1 MAEEMA
7 KMTALIDE
15 LTAEEEEQEDFKKQ
29 VEELDGYLKLK
40 MAENQELH
48 EKVKDFEDEMYR
60 MEESAKQNLQKAVLR
75 EKRFQRDSEINKRR
89 LDDATKELGI
99 LKVELSKQRLEN
111 QKVVK
116 PASSSGVRNHQLTRN
131 IHTPI
136 TKIPQQHSNPSISTA
151 KNEDTIKLQD
161 QISLL
166 KKKNEE
172 LEKKN
177 GDLVSTVKSHESKIL
192 ASDREKMVRSKNKSV
207 EEKAIP
213 EQKIEFEKINSSLS
227 SYDDDFEEEKEKL
240 KTESKAGK
248 EEEKHDLLFDAAD
261 AEGEDD

>member
-15 LTAEEEEQEDFKKQ
+15 LTAEEEEQEDFKTQ

-136 TKIPQQHSNPSISTA
+136 TKITQQHSNPSISTA
-151 KNEDTIKLQD
+151 KNEDTIKLQN

-166 KKKNEE
+166 KKKNE
-172 LEKKN
+172 
-177 GDLVSTVKSHESKIL
+177 
-192 ASDREKMVRSKNKSV
+192 
-207 EEKAIP
+207 
-213 EQKIEFEKINSSLS
+213 
-227 SYDDDFEEEKEKL
+227 
-240 KTESKAGK
+240 
-248 EEEKHDLLFDAAD
+248 
-261 AEGEDD
+261 